1 MNVDLLR
8 AARTFLFV
16 PGNRPDRFAKAEA
29 AGADVVV
36 IDLED
41 AVAPDDKDA
50 ARSDVAQWLSS
61 GHAAVV
67 RINGADTQWF
77 DGDIAMLVAVGIN
90 DAAGAAAAGAGVGA
104 GAGAMLAKAEASEIV
119 SRVATASNAPVIPLI
134 ETAVGVLNAPGIA
147 ATPGV
152 ARIAFGAID
161 FAAELGVDPDDR
173 EALLH
178 ARSTLVLASA
188 AARVASPVDGVTTA
202 LRDAEKLTDDVGYA
216 ARIGLRGKLCIHPSQ
231 VAAVHDRL
239 APTDDEVAWARRIVD
254 ATRADGSAVA
264 VDGHMVDP
272 PVVARAQQILAAVRS

>member
-1 MNVDLLR
+1 MI
-8 AARTFLFV
+8 
-16 PGNRPDRFAKAEA
+16 AKAESPEI
-29 AGADVVV
+29 VWKV
-36 IDLED
+36 
-41 AVAPDDKDA
+41 
-50 ARSDVAQWLSS
+50 
-61 GHAAVV
+61 
-67 RINGADTQWF
+67 
-77 DGDIAMLVAVGIN
+77 
-90 DAAGAAAAGAGVGA
+90 AAAT
-104 GAGAMLAKAEASEIV
+104 E
-119 SRVATASNAPVIPLI
+119 APVIPLI
-134 ETAVGVLNAPGIA
+134 ETAVGVLNAPRIA

-152 ARIAFGAID
+152 ARVAFGAID

-173 EALLH
+173 EALLN

-239 APTDDEVAWARRIVD
+239 APTDDQVAWARRIVD

>member
-77 DGDIAMLVAVGIN
+77 DGDIAMLAAVGIN
-90 DAAGAAAAGAGVGA
+90 NPAGAAEGV

-239 APTDDEVAWARRIVD
+239 APTDDQLAWARRIVD

>member
-8 AARTFLFV
+8 AARTLLFV

-50 ARSDVAQWLSS
+50 ARSDVAQWLSD

-77 DGDIAMLVAVGIN
+77 DDDVAMLGAVGIN
-90 DAAGAAAAGAGVGA
+90 HAAE
-104 GAGAMLAKAEASEIV
+104 AGAMIAKAEASEIV

-134 ETAVGVLNAPGIA
+134 ETAVGVLNAPSIA

-239 APTDDEVAWARRIVD
+239 APTDDQVAWARRIVD

>member
-8 AARTFLFV
+8 AARTLLFV

-77 DGDIAMLVAVGIN
+77 DGDIAILAAVGIN
-90 DAAGAAAAGAGVGA
+90 NPAGAAEGV

-216 ARIGLRGKLCIHPSQ
+216 ARIGFRGKLCIHPSQ

-239 APTDDEVAWARRIVD
+239 APTDDQVAWARRIVD

-272 PVVARAQQILAAVRS
+272 PVVARAQQILTAVRS

>member
-8 AARTFLFV
+8 AARTLLFV

-61 GHAAVV
+61 EHAAVV

-77 DGDIAMLVAVGIN
+77 DDDVAMLGAVGIN
-90 DAAGAAAAGAGVGA
+90 HAAE
-104 GAGAMLAKAEASEIV
+104 AGAMIAKAEASEIV

>member
-8 AARTFLFV
+8 AARTLLFV

-61 GHAAVV
+61 EHAAVV

-77 DGDIAMLVAVGIN
+77 DDDVAMLATVGIGN
-90 DAAGAAAAGAGVGA
+90 AAGAGAGA
-104 GAGAMLAKAEASEIV
+104 GAGAMIAKVEASEIV

-134 ETAVGVLNAPGIA
+134 ETAVGVLNAPSIA

-239 APTDDEVAWARRIVD
+239 APTDDQVAWARRIVD

>member
-8 AARTFLFV
+8 AARTLLFV

-50 ARSDVAQWLSS
+50 ARSDVAQWLSD

-77 DGDIAMLVAVGIN
+77 DDDVAMLGAVGIN
-90 DAAGAAAAGAGVGA
+90 HAAE
-104 GAGAMLAKAEASEIV
+104 AGAMIAKAEASEIV

-134 ETAVGVLNAPGIA
+134 ETAVGMLNAPGIA

>member
-77 DGDIAMLVAVGIN
+77 DGDIAILAAVGIN
-90 DAAGAAAAGAGVGA
+90 NPAGAAEGV

-216 ARIGLRGKLCIHPSQ
+216 ARIGFRGKLCIHPSQ

-239 APTDDEVAWARRIVD
+239 APTDDQVAWARRIVD

-272 PVVARAQQILAAVRS
+272 PVVARAQQILTAVRS

>member
-8 AARTFLFV
+8 AARTLLFV

-77 DGDIAMLVAVGIN
+77 DGDIAMLAAVGIN
-90 DAAGAAAAGAGVGA
+90 NPAGAAEGV

-239 APTDDEVAWARRIVD
+239 APTDDQLAWARRIVD

>member
-8 AARTFLFV
+8 AARTLLFV

-50 ARSDVAQWLSS
+50 ARSDVAQWLSD

-77 DGDIAMLVAVGIN
+77 DDDVAMLGAVGIN
-90 DAAGAAAAGAGVGA
+90 HAAE
-104 GAGAMLAKAEASEIV
+104 AGAMIAKAEASEIV

-239 APTDDEVAWARRIVD
+239 APTDDQLAWARRIVD

>member
-1 MNVDLLR
+1 M
-8 AARTFLFV
+8 
-16 PGNRPDRFAKAEA
+16 
-29 AGADVVV
+29 

-77 DGDIAMLVAVGIN
+77 DGDIAMLAAVGIN
-90 DAAGAAAAGAGVGA
+90 NPAGAAEGV

-239 APTDDEVAWARRIVD
+239 APTDDQLAWARRIVD

>member
-77 DGDIAMLVAVGIN
+77 DGDIAMLAAVGIN
-90 DAAGAAAAGAGVGA
+90 NPAGAAEGV

>member
-1 MNVDLLR
+1 MNVDLIR

-50 ARSDVAQWLSS
+50 ARSDVAQWLAA
-61 GHAAVV
+61 GHPAVV
-67 RINGADTQWF
+67 RINGADTTWF
-77 DGDIAMLVAVGIN
+77 DDDVAMLGAVSTHSTVGTHSAVGT
-90 DAAGAAAAGAGVGA
+90 AA
-104 GAGAMLAKAEASEIV
+104 MIAKAESPEIV
-119 SRVATASNAPVIPLI
+119 WKVAAATEAPVIPLI
-134 ETAVGVLNAPGIA
+134 ETAVGVLNAPRIA

-152 ARIAFGAID
+152 ARVAFGAID

-173 EALLH
+173 EALLN

-202 LRDAEKLTDDVGYA
+202 LRDVEKLTDDVGYA

-231 VAAVHDRL
+231 VAAVHDSL
-239 APTDDEVAWARRIVD
+239 APTDDQVAWARRIVD

>member
-50 ARSDVAQWLSS
+50 ARSDVAQWLSD

-77 DGDIAMLVAVGIN
+77 DDDVAMLGAVGIN
-90 DAAGAAAAGAGVGA
+90 HAAE
-104 GAGAMLAKAEASEIV
+104 AGAMIAKAEASEIV

-152 ARIAFGAID
+152 ERIAFGAID

>member
-50 ARSDVAQWLSS
+50 ARSDVAQWLSD

-77 DGDIAMLVAVGIN
+77 DDDVAMLGAVGIN
-90 DAAGAAAAGAGVGA
+90 HAAE
-104 GAGAMLAKAEASEIV
+104 AGAMIAKAEASEIV

-239 APTDDEVAWARRIVD
+239 APTDDQLAWARRIVD

>member
-8 AARTFLFV
+8 AARTLLFV

-50 ARSDVAQWLSS
+50 ARSDVAQWLSD

-77 DGDIAMLVAVGIN
+77 DDDVAMLGAVGIN
-90 DAAGAAAAGAGVGA
+90 HAAE
-104 GAGAMLAKAEASEIV
+104 AGAMIAKAEASEIV

>member
-77 DGDIAMLVAVGIN
+77 DGDIAMLAAVGIN
-90 DAAGAAAAGAGVGA
+90 NAAGAAAGA

-239 APTDDEVAWARRIVD
+239 APTDDQLAWARRIVD

>member
-8 AARTFLFV
+8 AARTLLFV

-77 DGDIAMLVAVGIN
+77 DDDVAMLATVGIGN
-90 DAAGAAAAGAGVGA
+90 AAGAGA
-104 GAGAMLAKAEASEIV
+104 GVMIAKAEASEIV
-119 SRVATASNAPVIPLI
+119 SRVATALNAPVIPLI
-134 ETAVGVLNAPGIA
+134 ETAVGVPNAPGIA
-147 ATPGV
+147 ATQGV

-216 ARIGLRGKLCIHPSQ
+216 ARIGFRGKLCIHPSQ

-239 APTDDEVAWARRIVD
+239 APTDDQVAWARRIVD

-272 PVVARAQQILAAVRS
+272 PVVARAQQILTAVRS